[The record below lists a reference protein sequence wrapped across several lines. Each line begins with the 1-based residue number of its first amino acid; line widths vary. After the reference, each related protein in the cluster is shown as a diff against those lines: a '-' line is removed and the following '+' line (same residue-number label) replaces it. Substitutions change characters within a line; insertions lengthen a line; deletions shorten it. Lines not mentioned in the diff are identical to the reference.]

1 MRVVRHEEVA
11 RQDALDERMAAV
23 LDVDDAV
30 RPHRG
35 AHVVVGAGRLREA
48 REHIDERDLMRRL
61 LDLRQVRLDFFA
73 HIGEEIVLDVDDLL
87 LCAEDLR
94 LEFLEFLR
102 DVALSIR
109 ERLLA
114 DVAVRH
120 AVRAA
125 VAHLDVVAE
134 DLVVADL
141 QRLDAR
147 LLLLALLNLLQ
158 HRLAVVRDAAVLV
171 ELLVVARLDDAAL
184 AQADARVLDNRALQE
199 VDEIIEGLHLRLGLL
214 EHRRLCPLQ
223 LLADSWQTAQRDL
236 ERDEVARIG
245 RADLDARQEALE
257 VVDLTAAVAHAAAQ
271 REITDE
277 FFDGIEALRDAR
289 DAQERVLEPLLQE
302 EAAHRRLRE
311 VEDV

>member
-87 LCAEDLR
+87 LRAEDLR
-94 LEFLEFLR
+94 LEFLELLR

-120 AVRAA
+120 AVRTA

-223 LLADSWQTAQRDL
+223 LLADPWQTAQRDL

-257 VVDLTAAVAHAAAQ
+257 VVDLAAAVAHAAAQ

-277 FFDGIEALRDAR
+277 FLDGIEALRDAR
-289 DAQERVLEPLLQE
+289 DAQKRVLEPLLQE
-302 EAAHRRLRE
+302 AATHRRLRE